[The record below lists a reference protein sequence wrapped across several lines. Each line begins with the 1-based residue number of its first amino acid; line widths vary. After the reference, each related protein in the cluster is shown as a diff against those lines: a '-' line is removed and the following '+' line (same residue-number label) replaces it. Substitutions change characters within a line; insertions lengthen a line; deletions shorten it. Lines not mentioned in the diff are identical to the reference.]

1 MIIITNITMGNTSQC
16 TEYVDHE
23 DDNGTD
29 LSVSP
34 EITVKMT
41 MIMMMM
47 IMMMAPISQP
57 RDHGDD
63 DHDND
68 GDDYNYGTNL
78 SASPEIMVPLLAR
91 PALNKPLDWGD
102 KRWWNTD
109 LVIRSFFIK
118 CDDLD
123 EYFL

>member
-1 MIIITNITMGNTSQC
+1 MITIINIMQMENTTQC
-16 TEYVDHE
+16 PEQGDHE
-23 DDNGTD
+23 D
-29 LSVSP
+29 
-34 EITVKMT
+34 
-41 MIMMMM
+41 
-47 IMMMAPISQP
+47 
-57 RDHGDD
+57 GDYD
-63 DHDND
+63 D
-68 GDDYNYGTNL
+68 GTNL